1 MRQVLV
7 SDAFITNCES
17 STWILRKYVGK
28 GNWITFAV
36 SSSTIV
42 LWGICPGR
50 KYFHIFIFKSAMS
63 KAPKLIIKDWTFL
76 YLWWNERG
84 CLYFHG
90 LKFCCSS
97 GYIAKNRCSV
107 NLKTY
112 LHEAHLGRK
121 DIFTRSF
128 QAYLG
133 QRQWLSNAFQN
144 RCFQKIFA
152 ILTGKHLCWRLFI
165 IKLQVFRSATL
176 LKDLQH
182 F

>member
-1 MRQVLV
+1 MMELFAKIVNGFPPLAVFIKRSKVLLGSECGSNMRQVLV

-50 KYFHIFIFKSAMS
+50 KYFHIFIFKNAMS

-84 CLYFHG
+84 CLLWYWEF
-90 LKFCCSS
+90 KQSF
-97 GYIAKNRCSV
+97 K
-107 NLKTY
+107 KT
-112 LHEAHLGRK
+112 
-121 DIFTRSF
+121 S
-128 QAYLG
+128 
-133 QRQWLSNAFQN
+133 
-144 RCFQKIFA
+144 
-152 ILTGKHLCWRLFI
+152 RLFKHGCI
-165 IKLQVFRSATL
+165 ILPWFKIL
-176 LKDLQH
+176 LLEWLYCKK
-182 F
+182 